1 MINSIPNLRIPAKV
15 NRILLALGAIGLLT
29 LIVGLFTAQERIW
42 PNFLISFFYLTG
54 LGLGAGIF
62 VAIQYVSNTG
72 WSVAIRRVP
81 EAITATLPFA
91 AVGGLALIFGIH
103 TLYEWSHTT
112 VVAQDEILTSKSAWL
127 NEPFFIA
134 RTIGYFVLWIVL
146 SRVIVRNSVK
156 QDANGDVKYTKRNVR
171 NSVFF
176 IILGIYTFCLASVD
190 WLMSLQ
196 PHWYSTVFGWLNL
209 SGMFISTLA
218 AMVVVIVFLRHLG
231 YKHLFTTE
239 HLHDLGRMMMA
250 FSFFWVY
257 MWVSQHMLIW
267 YSNIPEETSY
277 YIFRH
282 FGGWGSLSFLN
293 VILNWL
299 IPFLMLLPRATK
311 RSDKVILQAAVIL
324 LIGHWLDL
332 YIMIMP
338 AIFGADPV
346 FGIWEI
352 GTFVGMMAVFFW
364 VVFRALGKHNLVP
377 VKDPYLVE
385 SLPELSHS

>member
-1 MINSIPNLRIPAKV
+1 MIHAVQNFRISENV
-15 NRILLALGAIGLLT
+15 NRILLALCALGLIT
-29 LIVGLFTAQERIW
+29 LIAGLFAAPERIW
-42 PNFLISFFYLTG
+42 PNFLIAFYYLTG
-54 LGLGAGIF
+54 LGLGAGMFIA
-62 VAIQYVSNTG
+62 VHYVTNAG
-72 WSVAIRRVP
+72 WGTAIRRIP
-81 EAITATLPFA
+81 EAMTATLPLA

-103 TLYEWSHTT
+103 TLYEWSHTA
-112 VVAQDEILTSKSAWL
+112 VVAQDEILQNKNAWL
-127 NEPFFIA
+127 NQPFFIA
-134 RTIGYFVLWIVL
+134 RTVGYFVLWIVL
-146 SRVIVRNSVK
+146 SKVIVRNSVK
-156 QDANGDVKYTKRNVR
+156 QDENGDVGFTKRNVR

-176 IILGIYTFCLASVD
+176 IILGVYTFCLASVD

-209 SGMFISTLA
+209 SGMFLNALA
-218 AMVVVIVFLRHLG
+218 AMVVIVVILRYLG
-231 YKHLFTTE
+231 YKHIFTTE
-239 HLHDLGRMMMA
+239 HLHDLGRLLMA

-293 VILNWL
+293 VLLNWL

-311 RSDKVILQAAVIL
+311 RKDKVMLQAAIIL

-332 YIMIMP
+332 YIMVMP
-338 AIFGADPV
+338 SIFGASPA
-346 FGIWEI
+346 FGLWEI
-352 GTFVGMMAVFFW
+352 GTFVGMMAGFFW
-364 VVFRALGKHNLVP
+364 IVFWTLGKQNLIP